1 MFLDVG
7 TEAKTKDVKMKYRS
21 SVTTEPLEIID
32 LKDVSE
38 GQIFIEQS
46 DVSNK
51 NPEIYKKLTTHG
63 HAWSFL
69 KLSDMRQYSAFDLK
83 WAHNQKVPVIIVDM
97 ISVNIECRLRPLDK
111 SGAKRW
117 EDVLGS
123 RKV

>member
-1 MFLDVG
+1 M
-7 TEAKTKDVKMKYRS
+7 EYRS
-21 SVTTEPLEIID
+21 SATTEPLEIID

-38 GQIFIEQS
+38 GQMFIAQS

-51 NPEIYKKLTTHG
+51 NPEIYKKLITYG

-69 KLSDMRQYSAFDLK
+69 KLSDMREYSAFDLK

-97 ISVNIECRLRPLDK
+97 VSVNIECRLRPLDK
-111 SGAKRW
+111 RGAKRW